1 MEKAE
6 LEQLD
11 AELND
16 MMSKWQERNRKWA
29 ERLAAEIIAA
39 VEKGEDFPDEW
50 YSVDAYAD
58 CGSGCGVGEGRTGAD
73 GDSALK
79 GAEQCGFSRSTVSF
93 RSSSMSRGSSFALDL
108 GCTSNG

>member
-11 AELND
+11 AELD
-16 MMSKWQERNRKWA
+16 GMVRTWRERNRRWA

-39 VEKGEDFPDEW
+39 VTKGEDLPDEW

-58 CGSGCGVGEGRTGAD
+58 CGEPDAAAVVEWVRDELAPMGIRP
-73 GDSALK
+73 
-79 GAEQCGFSRSTVSF
+79 
-93 RSSSMSRGSSFALDL
+93 
-108 GCTSNG
+108 